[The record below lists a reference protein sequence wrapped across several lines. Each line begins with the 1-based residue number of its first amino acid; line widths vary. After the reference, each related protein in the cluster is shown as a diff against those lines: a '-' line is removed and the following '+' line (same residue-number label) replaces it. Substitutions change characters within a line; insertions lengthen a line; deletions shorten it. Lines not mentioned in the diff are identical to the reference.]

1 MSHFKTL
8 LSFNS
13 PKTLFK
19 SKGTELIVKMIRIL
33 KNQRILPNV
42 INKTQGINKQQQIV
56 SKIVSK
62 IDLSSISI

>member
-33 KNQRILPNV
+33 NNQRILPNV